1 MTYFIFF
8 ILLGIH
14 VDTTSQEES
23 DSFIFSPGGGIEN
36 DYACIE
42 DNWDTMVLHQE
53 SKTCIYF
60 FQSNICIVFL
70 NTTRY

>member
-42 DNWDTMVLHQE
+42 DNWDTMVIHQE

-60 FQSNICIVFL
+60 LKSNIKRDDLIS
-70 NTTRY
+70 